1 MTKYVSRIMDEVW
14 DNFSN
19 HFDDEDE
26 KLDFLEELID
36 KLNDEIDYITY
47 NRK

>member
-1 MTKYVSRIMDEVW
+1 MDEVW

-36 KLNDEIDYITY
+36 KLNDEVDYITY

>member
-19 HFDDEDE
+19 HFDDDEE

-36 KLNDEIDYITY
+36 KLKDEVDYITY
-47 NRK
+47 NRN

>member
-1 MTKYVSRIMDEVW
+1 MDEVW
-14 DNFSN
+14 DNFSK
-19 HFDDEDE
+19 HFDDDEE

-47 NRK
+47 NRN

>member
-1 MTKYVSRIMDEVW
+1 MDEVW

-36 KLNDEIDYITY
+36 NLNDEVDYITY

>member
-1 MTKYVSRIMDEVW
+1 MDEVW

-36 KLNDEIDYITY
+36 KLNDEVDYITHIIE
-47 NRK
+47 NKI

>member
-19 HFDDEDE
+19 HFDDDEE

-47 NRK
+47 NRN

>member
-1 MTKYVSRIMDEVW
+1 MDEVW

>member
-1 MTKYVSRIMDEVW
+1 MDEVW

-19 HFDDEDE
+19 HFDDDEE

-47 NRK
+47 NRN